1 MTADREVLVESK
13 DSTIVAP
20 EVHQVVFENEHVRV
34 IDARAANGA
43 KVAMHSHPPMLFIGV
58 GSGRQKVT
66 LPDGE
71 TQVLDL
77 NPGMVAWRD
86 DPLEHAWELLAGE
99 VHVILV
105 EVKSA
110 NAREQTPINTPM
122 KDENVA

>member
-66 LPDGE
+66 LSDGE

-110 NAREQTPINTPM
+110 NARTPIDTLM
-122 KDENVA
+122 KDENAT